1 MENTDSRV
9 IFDKIKECIVNNH
22 KELDIKRIED
32 AYILAQES
40 HKGQLRKS
48 GEEYIIH

>member
-1 MENTDSRV
+1 MENTESRV
-9 IFDKIKECIVNNH
+9 VFNRIKEYLLNNH
-22 KELDIKRIED
+22 KELDIKKIED

-48 GEEYIIH
+48 GRNST